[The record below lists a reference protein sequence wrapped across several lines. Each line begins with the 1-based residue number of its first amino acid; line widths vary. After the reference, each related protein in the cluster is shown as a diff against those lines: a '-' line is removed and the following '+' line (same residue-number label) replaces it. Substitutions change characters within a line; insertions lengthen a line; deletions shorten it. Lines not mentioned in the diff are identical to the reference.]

1 MMMIYESKTG
11 DTVKFDDYEQEDTGA
26 TWVAICKDCWK
37 KYKDTLENAKH
48 SPASCISVCY
58 VKDCRN
64 EAEFYIDF
72 TKEQKKKMRYTH
84 ALTVKFRKSYSFM
97 EEFEATEEEINQI
110 KAGENPFW
118 EELQKLNLDDADEVE
133 GDYSVIDE
141 ETGETLIEWD

>member
-1 MMMIYESKTG
+1 MMIYESKTG

-26 TWVAICKDCWK
+26 TRVAICK
-37 KYKDTLENAKH
+37 
-48 SPASCISVCY
+48 VCY